1 MDEKYTYINDDL
13 LAKCLLNEA
22 SEEEHLEVQKWVN
35 EHALNLKYFE
45 DLKTILEKSKLQP
58 DESINEYEALER
70 LNARL
75 ALQHKRNGFL
85 KLFRLAAAIIVVCG
99 LSWFI
104 YLNTIASN
112 IDVQSAN
119 HVVTTSLPDGS
130 VAILNKESV
139 LTFKGGFFSKN
150 RAVSLKGEAFFK
162 VKPDQSKPFIIK
174 VNQVTVTVVGTSF
187 NVKSLNGKTIVIVET
202 GIVKVNNAK
211 DSIRLIAGESV
222 QLQSNQ
228 AHLKK
233 VLNKGK
239 LYNYYYTNEL
249 VCDNTP
255 LEELVPVLN
264 EKFNVNIII
273 SNPKI
278 KSLPISTVFKDE
290 SLNEILG
297 IIVETFKIKVVTK
310 NGVTELK

>member
-13 LAKCLLNEA
+13 LAKYLLNEA
-22 SEEEHLEVQKWVN
+22 SELERMEVYKWVN
-35 EHALNLKYFE
+35 EHPLNQKYFE
-45 DLKTILEKSKLQP
+45 DLQTILEKSKLQH

-75 ALQHKRNGFL
+75 IQQNKSNGFL
-85 KLFRLAAAIIVVCG
+85 KFFRIAAIITVVCG
-99 LSWFI
+99 LGWFM
-104 YLNTIASN
+104 YVNTIASN
-112 IDVQSAN
+112 VNVQSAN
-119 HVVTTSLPDGS
+119 QVLTKSLPDGS
-130 VAILNKESV
+130 VAILNKESS
-139 LTFKGGFFSKN
+139 LTFKGGFFTKKRTVN
-150 RAVSLKGEAFFK
+150 LKGEAFFN
-162 VKPDQSKPFIIK
+162 VEPDKSKPFVIT
-174 VNQVTVTVVGTSF
+174 VNDVTVTVVGTSF
-187 NVKSLNGKTIVIVET
+187 NVKSINGQTSVIVET

-211 DSIRLIAGESV
+211 DSVRLIAGERV

-228 AHLKK
+228 AHL
-233 VLNKGK
+233 NKATNNGK
-239 LYNYYYTNEL
+239 LYNYYYTHEL

-264 EKFNVNIII
+264 EKFKANIII

-290 SLNEILG
+290 PLKEILN
-297 IIVETFKIKVVTK
+297 IIAQTFKIKVVTK